1 MSQVTA
7 QTGRMLCTIVG
18 AGPGLGVALARRFLR
33 GGCDVAMV
41 ARSPGRL
48 EQWRHAQPQPE
59 RVGLFAADAGSPE
72 SLAGAFEAIRS
83 WRGDTSVLIYNAA
96 VMVSNQ
102 VASLDSALMAE
113 AMRVDV
119 GGALTCVQEVLPAM
133 QEEGRG
139 TILLTG
145 GGLALEPYPEWGS
158 LAAGK
163 AALRSVGIS
172 LFKELLPAGIHVA
185 VVAVCGIV
193 EPGGPFDP
201 DLVAEQYW
209 QLHEQPLDQAQ
220 RELVYLPEGA
230 DPYYNDPRGRHRRT
244 SQPIHA
250 VGAGPWRRSA
260 TSVLPPARGAEG

>member
-1 MSQVTA
+1 MARYLRQAEVVE

-18 AGPGLGVALARRFLR
+18 AGPGLGVALAGRFLR
-33 GGCDVAMV
+33 GGCDVALV
-41 ARSPGRL
+41 SRSPGRL
-48 EQWRHAQPQPE
+48 EQWRQAHPQPE
-59 RVGLFAADAGSPE
+59 RVGLFAADAGSSE
-72 SLAGAFEAIRS
+72 SLGGAVEAIRS
-83 WRGDTSVLIYNAA
+83 WRGETSILIYNAA
-96 VMVSNQ
+96 DMIPNQ

-133 QEEGRG
+133 RKEGRG

-163 AALRSVGIS
+163 AALRSVGLS

-193 EPGGPFDP
+193 EPGGPFSP

-209 QLHEQPLDQAQ
+209 QLHKQPLDQAQ
-220 RELVYLPEGA
+220 RELVYLPKGA
-230 DPYYNDPRGRHRRT
+230 DPYYNDPRRRHRGT
-244 SQPIHA
+244 SQPIRA
-250 VGAGPWRRSA
+250 VGVDPGPP
-260 TSVLPPARGAEG
+260 T

>member
-1 MSQVTA
+1 MVA
-7 QTGRMLCTIVG
+7 RQTERMLCTIVG
-18 AGPGLGVALARRFLR
+18 AGPGLGVALARRFLA
-33 GGCDVAMV
+33 GGCDVALV
-41 ARSPGRL
+41 SRSPGRL
-48 EQWRHAQPQPE
+48 EYWRQTQPAPE

-72 SLAGAFEAIRS
+72 GLAGSFEAIRS
-83 WRGDTSVLIYNAA
+83 WRGETSVLIYNAA
-96 VMVSNQ
+96 DMASGQ
-102 VASLDSALMAE
+102 VTSLDAARLVE

-119 GGALTCVQEVLPAM
+119 GGALTCVQEVVPAM
-133 QEEGRG
+133 RREGRG

-163 AALRSVGIS
+163 AALRSVGLN

-193 EPGGPFDP
+193 EPDGPFDP

-209 QLHEQPLDQAQ
+209 QLHEQPLDQAE

-230 DPYYNDPRGRHRRT
+230 DPYYNDPQSRHRDT
-244 SQPIHA
+244 SQPIRA
-250 VGAGPWRRSA
+250 LDDDA
-260 TSVLPPARGAEG
+260 